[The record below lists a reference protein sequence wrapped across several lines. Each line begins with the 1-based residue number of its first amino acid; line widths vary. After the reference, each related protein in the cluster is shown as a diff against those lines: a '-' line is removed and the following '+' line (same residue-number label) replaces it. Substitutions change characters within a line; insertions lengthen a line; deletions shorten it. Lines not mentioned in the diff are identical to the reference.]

1 VSSFGDKCAIAIMAK
16 SPRENLSSIKT
27 RLIPVIPSSEDR
39 AVLYTA
45 WLRDL
50 ITRCRN
56 LSGVRLRVAYTPEGG
71 SSGFSDLGIR
81 LNELLLQ
88 RGSDLGKRVCHV
100 FDDLFSSGFSS
111 VVIIGSDIPTLPLSH
126 LVDAFTAL
134 VGPGEPK
141 NAVKRVV
148 LGESNDGGYHLIGL
162 NAGSTRR
169 APPELFLNIRW
180 STPFVMLD
188 TVAASAVAGL
198 SVIRIESWYDVD
210 NEHDLVRLSRDFS
223 EDASL
228 ADSSET
234 ERVLSRLLLKISGF
248 PRSNFGE

>member
-1 VSSFGDKCAIAIMAK
+1 MSPFGDECAIAIMAK
-16 SPRENLSSIKT
+16 SPSENLSSIKT

-45 WLRDL
+45 WLKDL
-50 ITRCRN
+50 IVRCRS

-81 LNELLLQ
+81 LNELLPQ
-88 RGSDLGKRVCHV
+88 RGNDLGERVCHV

-111 VVIIGSDIPTLPLSH
+111 VVIIGSDIPTLPLNH
-126 LVDAFTAL
+126 LLDAFTAL
-134 VGPGEPK
+134 VSPEEPK
-141 NAVKRVV
+141 KSVKRVV
-148 LGESNDGGYHLIGL
+148 LGESDDGGYHLIGL
-162 NAGSTRR
+162 NAGSARR

-180 STPFVMLD
+180 STPFVMSD
-188 TVAASAVAGL
+188 TVKASVVAGL
-198 SVIRIESWYDVD
+198 SVIRIASWYDVD
-210 NEHDLVRLSRDFS
+210 NEHDLERLGRDFS
-223 EDASL
+223 EDTDL

-234 ERVLSRLLLKISGF
+234 ARVLSRLLLKIPGF

>member
-1 VSSFGDKCAIAIMAK
+1 MAK

-50 ITRCRN
+50 ITRCRS

-88 RGSDLGKRVCHV
+88 RGSDLGERVCHV
-100 FDDLFSSGFSS
+100 FDDLFSSGFLS

-141 NAVKRVV
+141 NLVKRVV
-148 LGESNDGGYHLIGL
+148 LGESDDGGYHLIGL

-188 TVAASAVAGL
+188 TVTASAVAGL

-223 EDASL
+223 KDASL

-234 ERVLSRLLLKISGF
+234 ERVLSRLLSKISCF

>member
-1 VSSFGDKCAIAIMAK
+1 MSSFGDECAIAIMAK
-16 SPRENLSSIKT
+16 SPRQNLSSIKT

-39 AVLYTA
+39 AALYTA

-50 ITRCRN
+50 IARCRS

-81 LNELLLQ
+81 LNELLPQ
-88 RGSDLGKRVCHV
+88 RGSDLGERVCHV
-100 FDDLFSSGFSS
+100 FDDLFSSRFSS

-134 VGPGEPK
+134 VSSRKPK
-141 NAVKRVV
+141 KSVKRVV
-148 LGESNDGGYHLIGL
+148 LGESDDGGYHLIGL
-162 NAGSTRR
+162 NAGLTRR
-169 APPELFLNIRW
+169 APPELFLDIRW
-180 STPFVMLD
+180 STPFVMSD
-188 TVAASAVAGL
+188 TVKASAVAGL
-198 SVIRIESWYDVD
+198 SVIRIASWYDVD
-210 NEHDLVRLSRDFS
+210 NKHDLERLDKDFS
-223 EDASL
+223 KDVGL

-234 ERVLSRLLLKISGF
+234 AKVLSRLLSKIPGF